1 MIIACGEQG
10 YRGERVKKIDG
21 IMLRHF
27 IDENFNSYRE
37 FSNEVGISYSHLYYI
52 FNEKITVGEKTLSKI
67 NAVLNDF
74 GDSIDKYIYPD
85 PIVIKGM
92 NVSQIDVFDGEE
104 LICSISSKD
113 VICKDNIM
121 VKCRPY
127 WR

>member
-1 MIIACGEQG
+1 M
-10 YRGERVKKIDG
+10 KKIDG
-21 IMLRHF
+21 TMLKNF
-27 IDENFNSYRE
+27 IDENFNSYME

-74 GDSIDKYIYPD
+74 GDSIDKYIYSD

-127 WR
+127 